1 VIRKTA
7 DSSDSRVN
15 HSAGSNRKRNF
26 REGRNRKKGKRIIMY
41 MEQHTRNRGKRVRQ
55 KVNDEARGLGLIGKR
70 FGDLVVLRR
79 SRSGRVGAWVAKCDC
94 GKLALVYDY
103 LLKSGHTKNC
113 GCELSNNELK
123 V

>member
-7 DSSDSRVN
+7 DLSDSRVN
-15 HSAGSNRKRNF
+15 HSAASNRKRNF
-26 REGRNRKKGKRIIMY
+26 IEGRNHKKVQRTTMY
-41 MEQHTRNRGKRVRQ
+41 MEQHTRNRGKRESQRV
-55 KVNDEARGLGLIGKR
+55 KDEARGLGLIGKR
-70 FGDLVVLRR
+70 FGELVVLRR

-94 GKLALVYDY
+94 GKLTMVYDY